1 MERKDREEKSIMEQL
16 RDIRDKLS
24 LEIQDM
30 SPQELKK
37 YLDSKTSL
45 FPDSPWGKRGKVKK

>member
-30 SPQELKK
+30 SPDESKK
-37 YLDSKTSL
+37 YLDSKPSL
-45 FPDSPWGKRGKVKK
+45 FPDAPWGKKCKVKK

>member
-1 MERKDREEKSIMEQL
+1 MNTKEKKEKSIMEQL

-30 SPQELKK
+30 SPEELKK
-37 YLDSKTSL
+37 YLNSKPSL
-45 FPDSPWGKRGKVKK
+45 FPNAPWGKKSKVKK